1 MGRFFSCL
9 VTNRR
14 PSVIVEFG
22 TAFGV
27 SGTYSLFGL
36 ESNGGGTL
44 LTFEPNDVWAR
55 IAEANLVAIG
65 RRFELTVGTF
75 EENIDRTLSPGERID
90 IAFIDAIHTSE
101 FVEPQF
107 ELVANRIAPGGIV
120 LLDDI
125 DFSADMRSCWDR
137 IRADRRLVASVE
149 VDRVGIVEFRR

>member
-1 MGRFFSCL
+1 MGRFFSWL

-27 SGTYSLFGL
+27 SGMYWLFGL

-75 EENIDRTLSPGERID
+75 EENIDRNLSPGERID

-101 FVEPQF
+101 F
-107 ELVANRIAPGGIV
+107 GGAAV
-120 LLDDI
+120 RARRRQDRARRHR
-125 DFSADMRSCWDR
+125 SAR
-137 IRADRRLVASVE
+137 
-149 VDRVGIVEFRR
+149 